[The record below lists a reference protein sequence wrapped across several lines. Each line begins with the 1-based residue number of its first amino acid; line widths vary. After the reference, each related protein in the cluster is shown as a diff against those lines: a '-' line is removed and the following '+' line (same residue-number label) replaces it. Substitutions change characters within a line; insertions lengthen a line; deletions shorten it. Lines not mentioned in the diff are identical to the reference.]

1 MSVER
6 DAEHTCGTVANA
18 LSISAVGTASRSSSS
33 QAPCASLLRLPSG
46 PRQPRLL
53 PHRSPEA
60 PRRARQ
66 RGGPPLPFASRMI
79 RVGFCPPYRL
89 ASPLSVFCPARSL
102 AQRLARDLPDGCR
115 PKVCQ
120 KPWQMDWCRFGGWRH
135 HLSLRDRR
143 RTCSGAPISCSSGS
157 PQTRRIDLQRI
168 AAPHVILMGDRDRP
182 DSEALT

>member
-6 DAEHTCGTVANA
+6 GAERTCGTVANA
-18 LSISAVGTASRSSSS
+18 L
-33 QAPCASLLRLPSG
+33 CDL
-46 PRQPRLL
+46 
-53 PHRSPEA
+53 
-60 PRRARQ
+60 RRADSLAQQHLRKRHAPACCVFH
-66 RGGPPLPFASRMI
+66 RGHANLLSSRTVRLKLLAEQGNGAPPLPFASRMI

-157 PQTRRIDLQRI
+157 PQTRRIDLQCI